1 MKAASFKSAQK
12 ISDALDI
19 TKIHKKLD
27 NFASLYCP
35 VIKHFPVGYHW
46 SIMQVEY
53 ATDIIFKRQ
62 KDLQLIYDNLTK
74 TAIHSVKP
82 ENS

>member
-1 MKAASFKSAQK
+1 MKAASFKSTQK

-62 KDLQLIYDNLTK
+62 KDLHI
-74 TAIHSVKP
+74 
-82 ENS
+82 

>member
-1 MKAASFKSAQK
+1 MKSASFKSAQK

-19 TKIHKKLD
+19 TKIHKKFD

-62 KDLQLIYDNLTK
+62 KDLKFNSLRKILSNLFY
-74 TAIHSVKP
+74 
-82 ENS
+82 